1 MQKTTGALERP
12 DRTTLTAPLP
22 SAAVKA
28 MASLEARLAGRT
40 LSDQLAHEAGT
51 HVRVTPE
58 IRRAVVRYGMCRDT
72 LAELDGKR
80 IDTARQFDA
89 LADAQDGLSEAV
101 ATLTAAG
108 MLHLVEVA

>member
-1 MQKTTGALERP
+1 MSTATPTRI
-12 DRTTLTAPLP
+12 TAPLP

-51 HVRVTPE
+51 HVRVTPDVQ
-58 IRRAVVRYGMCRDT
+58 RAVDRFYALSDTIDRVSSRDSHYMT
-72 LAELDGKR
+72 TSEVIDLHNMQEERAR
-80 IDTARQFDA
+80 IYFQ
-89 LADAQDGLSEAV
+89 
-101 ATLTAAG
+101 LTAAG